1 MVPMGIQSAACA
13 IIGEQIG
20 ANRVQLAYDY
30 FKVMCGIVL
39 ILLLLVQS
47 LCFFGRESI
56 VNVFTTDS
64 EVAELANSCV
74 YIIVLAFFPDMIQG
88 SMQGVIRAL
97 NAQ

>member
-1 MVPMGIQSAACA
+1 
-13 IIGEQIG
+13 
-20 ANRVQLAYDY
+20 
-30 FKVMCGIVL
+30 MCNIVL

-47 LCFFGRESI
+47 ICFFAREQI

-64 EVAELANSCV
+64 EVAELADSCV
-74 YIIVLAFFPDMIQG
+74 YIIVIAFFPDMIQG